1 MVYFLDSALTFSAFF
16 LLRVLEAFHSFLQLS
31 NSFLISTYSFL
42 KGNVKL
48 TIELGR
54 FSDKKRIKVIRKF
67 SKNDSN
73 VRVNENDITVVSRIE
88 EVELE
93 NDAIEAI
100 DIWNVMSLYPDLKE
114 SVCGLLRPYVTKKI

>member
-1 MVYFLDSALTFSAFF
+1 M
-16 LLRVLEAFHSFLQLS
+16 
-31 NSFLISTYSFL
+31 
-42 KGNVKL
+42 

-100 DIWNVMSLYPDLKE
+100 DIWNVMSLQPDLKE
-114 SVCGLLRPYVTKKI
+114 QVYNFLRPYVTKRL

>member
-1 MVYFLDSALTFSAFF
+1 V
-16 LLRVLEAFHSFLQLS
+16 
-31 NSFLISTYSFL
+31 LISDV
-42 KGNVKL
+42 GL

-54 FSDKKRIKVIRKF
+54 FPDKTRIKVIRKK

-73 VRVNENDITVVSRIE
+73 LQINEDDITIVSTIK

-100 DIWNVMSLYPDLKE
+100 EIWNACATRPFLKE
-114 SVCGLLRPYVTKKI
+114 QVYNLLRPYVTKKI